1 MVPFGYGSNVHNSFY
16 KVGDM
21 VELHLILLFMIA
33 AAIIAVEVKDLL
45 SGVVAI
51 GAVGIGLC
59 MAFLT
64 LKAPDLAIIQL
75 VVEILSLIILVRAT
89 IRKDIPF
96 SVSGRWVFN
105 TIGTLCFMAAFLSA
119 SYIALKNI
127 PPLGNAAMKVSKF
140 YIDNSLT
147 KTGSENVVSAIIV
160 NFRAYDTLGEVA
172 ILFTAIV
179 GVLAIARSVGKA
191 RER

>member
-1 MVPFGYGSNVHNSFY
+1 
-16 KVGDM
+16 M
-21 VELHLILLFMIA
+21 VELHLIILFMIGA
-33 AAIIAVEVKDLL
+33 SIIAVEVKDLL
-45 SGVVAI
+45 SSVVAI

-105 TIGTLCFMAAFLSA
+105 TIGTICFVIVFLSA
-119 SYIALKNI
+119 AYITLRKLPAFGECL
-127 PPLGNAAMKVSKF
+127 MKVSRF
-140 YIDNSLT
+140 YVENALPAANSQ
-147 KTGSENVVSAIIV
+147 NVVASIIV
-160 NFRAYDTLGEVA
+160 NFRAYDTVGEVA
-172 ILFTAIV
+172 ILFTTIV
-179 GVLAIARSVGKA
+179 GVLAIARSVGKS
-191 RER
+191 REDQ